1 MKILSL
7 KLKNNFLG
15 WDFDEVD
22 FSSKLTLLVGVS
34 GAGKTQ
40 ILRGIIDLSRIANGK
55 TINGFEWKIRFSTV
69 NNTEFIWEGRFD
81 TVDIDGL
88 YIEDEDE
95 QEKSPLLYEK
105 ITSKDTI
112 LVERNEELNQYQ
124 GKTIPKLSSH
134 QSMIYLLKEES
145 AIIEVFNAFNKI
157 EYRDHTRKSS
167 FLRISKKPL
176 PSIFRNKYT
185 TLENFINSDEDIRT
199 EENIINSDEDIR
211 TEENII
217 NSDEDIRTKLYLAYK
232 NKLDIFEKIKSKF
245 IDVFQQIEDIKF
257 APFETNG
264 IPAEL
269 ANVFVRNYTI
279 YIKEK
284 FVSKLI
290 REDRVSSGM
299 MRTLIHLSEIFLS
312 SRGTVIL
319 IDEFENSL
327 GINCIDIL
335 TEDLIHENK
344 TLQFIATSHHPYI
357 INNIPYEYWKIVTR
371 RGGHINIRNASD
383 YNLGKSKQDAF
394 IQLTRILE
402 EQA

>member
-22 FSSKLTLLVGVS
+22 FSSNLTLLVGVS

-55 TINGFEWKIRFSTV
+55 SINGLEWEIRFSTL
-69 NNTEFIWEGRFD
+69 NNTEFIWEGAFD
-81 TVDIDGL
+81 ILDVDRL
-88 YIEDEDE
+88 YFEDDDDE
-95 QEKSPLLYEK
+95 EKPPLLYER
-105 ITSKDTI
+105 ITSNDVI
-112 LVERNEELNQYQ
+112 LIERD
-124 GKTIPKLSSH
+124 KTATKYKGTFTPKLSSY

-145 AIIEVFNAFNKI
+145 AITEIFDALNKI
-157 EYRDHTRKSS
+157 EYRDHARNDNSFTVSEKS
-167 FLRISKKPL
+167 LHILKK
-176 PSIFRNKYT
+176 KYT
-185 TLENFINSDEDIRT
+185 KLEDIVSSN
-199 EENIINSDEDIR
+199 ENIGV
-211 TEENII
+211 
-217 NSDEDIRTKLYLAYK
+217 KLYLVYE

-245 IDVFQQIEDIKF
+245 IEIFQQVDDIKSV
-257 APFETNG
+257 PLEMDG
-264 IPAEL
+264 IPVKITESVPA
-269 ANVFVRNYTI
+269 I

-284 FVSKLI
+284 SVSKWI

-312 SRGTVIL
+312 SEGTVIL

>member
-22 FSSKLTLLVGVS
+22 FSSNLTLLVGVS

-40 ILRGIIDLSRIANGK
+40 ILRGIIDLGRIANGK

-69 NNTEFIWEGRFD
+69 NNTEFIWEGSFD
-81 TVDIDGL
+81 TVDVDGL

-95 QEKSPLLYEK
+95 PVKSPLLYEK
-105 ITSKDTI
+105 IMSKDRV

-134 QSMIYLLKEES
+134 QSMIYLLREES
-145 AIIEVFNAFNKI
+145 AIAEIFNALNKI
-157 EYRDHTRKSS
+157 EYRDHTRNKNSS
-167 FLRISKKPL
+167 FVRVNYHKLEKSLPL
-176 PSIFRNKYT
+176 HLLKNKYT
-185 TLENFINSDEDIRT
+185 TLESLINSNEDV
-199 EENIINSDEDIR
+199 E
-211 TEENII
+211 
-217 NSDEDIRTKLYLAYK
+217 TKLYLAYE
-232 NKLDIFEKIKSKF
+232 NKLDIFEEIKSRF

-257 APFETNG
+257 ASLETNG
-264 IPAEL
+264 IPAKL
-269 ANVFVRNYTI
+269 ADVFAATHTI

-284 FVSKLI
+284 SVSKWI

-312 SRGTVIL
+312 SEGTVIL

-335 TEDLIHENK
+335 
-344 TLQFIATSHHPYI
+344 
-357 INNIPYEYWKIVTR
+357 
-371 RGGHINIRNASD
+371 
-383 YNLGKSKQDAF
+383 
-394 IQLTRILE
+394 
-402 EQA
+402 